1 MNNEEVNVSVIK
13 QQAGANIEALEKLTE
28 AVLEALEDKKAQDVL
43 VIDVRGRC
51 DFADR
56 FVLATG
62 RTDRQ
67 IKALS
72 QSLIEVA
79 HAFELPGKVEGL
91 EAMEWLLVDLGD
103 IVIHLFLPEVRESF
117 QLERLWGQPGASAPA

>member
-1 MNNEEVNVSVIK
+1 MNAEEVNVSHKK
-13 QQAGANIEALEKLTE
+13 QQTGEQADSLKTLTE
-28 AVLEALEDKKAQDVL
+28 AVLEALEDKKALDIL

-62 RTDRQ
+62 RSDRQ

-72 QSLIEVA
+72 QSLVEVA
-79 HAFELPGKVEGL
+79 HSFGLPGKVEGL
-91 EAMEWLLVDLGD
+91 DAMEWLLVDLGD
-103 IVIHLFLPEVRESF
+103 IIIHLFLPEVRESF
-117 QLERLWGQPGASAPA
+117 QLEKLWGQPGAIASA